1 MASVSSL
8 DQDMRN
14 LRMSRYTPQAANEVR
29 SWIEATLGRSLPGS
43 DLLEGLKDG
52 VALCELANMA
62 IPPPGVKFKRSAMPF
77 IQMENISHFLRACEM
92 PPLNMPAHDRFLTVD
107 LYEAKD
113 PAQVL
118 QCLGAFSRQA
128 HATNPSRFTSTIG
141 PKKAANALSPS
152 GTGTISNGSSGTW
165 GRGQGRPASPVKPS
179 AAMPSA
185 ARAMSPSLTGG
196 SNGSQGSR
204 SGAPVSSWSKRT
216 DEGATAPAWNI
227 AQYGYMGGA
236 SQGNQGI
243 SFGARRQ
250 ITSQAPAVPSL
261 ADKERKRKEK
271 EAEDERLRQQAEE
284 AEYKRRV
291 EREAQEEQ
299 DRLDEERRFQDE
311 TRRLR
316 EEERRRVE
324 EQKRQWAAQE
334 RQWQQDEEV
343 RKKEN
348 AELSRLMSKKPPERP
363 RVSSSSILRGQSLAQ
378 YQREQSALGS
388 GTDGQSET
396 PEQARV
402 RELEKQ
408 LEEARER
415 ERQYQAEREERM
427 RNGGERSRPS
437 TAQTERPPSA
447 QQSEAS
453 WTGDEREFLKK
464 QWQSHQDVPP
474 SKPTESGA
482 ARQTES
488 RAPPSLPSRAE
499 PPPSEP
505 EYEEEREEYDAPPAL
520 PMRSSQPLQ
529 TSDSASSI
537 PHFNPESAPTSSPLG
552 SANRPL
558 ASPQPKEYDPYTP
571 QPRQPNRTETYL
583 STQPAPAQAA
593 PRISSATEAGD
604 TALEQSS
611 LRDSRL
617 ASQQKT
623 KAGGWA
629 SKSLLERE
637 MERERERQR
646 EWEVEQKAT
655 EGRKR
660 DLNEGVGEGKSWDVN
675 QYGYTGGDGM
685 GSQRG
690 SSSGSGIAIGGRRQI
705 IGPRPQK

>member
-1 MASVSSL
+1 
-8 DQDMRN
+8 MRN

-29 SWIEATLGRSLPGS
+29 AWIEATLGRSIPGG
-43 DLLEGLKDG
+43 DLLEALKDG
-52 VALCELANMA
+52 VALCELANLA
-62 IPPPGVKFKRSAMPF
+62 LPPPGVKFKKSAMPF

-107 LYEAKD
+107 LYEGKD

-141 PKKAANALSPS
+141 PKKAANPLSPS

-165 GRGQGRPASPVKPS
+165 GRSSQGRPASPVKPS
-179 AAMPSA
+179 AAMPSS
-185 ARAMSPSLTGG
+185 ARAMSPALTGG
-196 SNGSQGSR
+196 STGSQGSR

-271 EAEDERLRQQAEE
+271 EAEEERLRQQAEE

-299 DRLDEERRFQDE
+299 ERLDEEQRFEDE

-316 EEERRRVE
+316 EEERQRVE

-348 AELSRLMSKKPPERP
+348 AELSRLMSKKPPEKP
-363 RVSSSSILRGQSLAQ
+363 RVSSSSVLRGQSLAQ

-453 WTGDEREFLKK
+453 WTGDERDFLRK
-464 QWQSHQDVPP
+464 QWQSHQDAPP
-474 SKPTESGA
+474 RPTESGA
-482 ARQTES
+482 HRHAEP
-488 RAPPSLPSRAE
+488 RAAPALPSRMQQPAAQ
-499 PPPSEP
+499 PQ
-505 EYEEEREEYDAPPAL
+505 YEDDEDDDEPPAL
-520 PMRSSQPLQ
+520 PTRSSQPLQ
-529 TSDSASSI
+529 TSDSTSSI
-537 PHFNPESAPTSSPLG
+537 PHFDPASAPTSSPLG
-552 SANRPL
+552 SNNRPL
-558 ASPQPKEYDPYTP
+558 PSPQPKEYDPYTP
-571 QPRQPNRTETYL
+571 QARQPTRTENFL
-583 STQPAPAQAA
+583 STQPAPTQSA

-646 EWEVEQKAT
+646 EWEAEQKAT

-660 DLNEGVGEGKSWDVN
+660 DPNEGVGEGKSWDVN

>member
-1 MASVSSL
+1 M
-8 DQDMRN
+8 
-14 LRMSRYTPQAANEVR
+14 
-29 SWIEATLGRSLPGS
+29 
-43 DLLEGLKDG
+43 
-52 VALCELANMA
+52 
-62 IPPPGVKFKRSAMPF
+62 
-77 IQMENISHFLRACEM
+77 
-92 PPLNMPAHDRFLTVD
+92 
-107 LYEAKD
+107 
-113 PAQVL
+113 L

-128 HATNPSRFTSTIG
+128 HATNPSRFASTIG
-141 PKKAANALSPS
+141 PKKAANPLSPS
-152 GTGTISNGSSGTW
+152 GTGTVSNGSSGTW
-165 GRGQGRPASPVKPS
+165 GRNSQGRPASPVKHS

-185 ARAMSPSLTGG
+185 TRAMSPALTGG
-196 SNGSQGSR
+196 STGSQGSR

-250 ITSQAPAVPSL
+250 ITSQSPTVPSY

-271 EAEDERLRQQAEE
+271 ETGEARLRQQAEE

-299 DRLDEERRFQDE
+299 DRIDEERRFQDE

-316 EEERRRVE
+316 EEERQRVE

-348 AELSRLMSKKPPERP
+348 AELSRLMSKKPPEKP
-363 RVSSSSILRGQSLAQ
+363 RVSSSSVLRGQSLAQ
-378 YQREQSALGS
+378 YQREQEALGT

-437 TAQTERPPSA
+437 TAQTERPSSA
-447 QQSEAS
+447 QQSEVS
-453 WTGDEREFLKK
+453 WTGDEREFLRK
-464 QWQSHQDVPP
+464 QWQSHQDTP
-474 SKPTESGA
+474 SSRPAEGGA
-482 ARQTES
+482 PRQFES
-488 RAPPSLPSRAE
+488 RAPPALPSRAN
-499 PPPSEP
+499 PPISQPESEP
-505 EYEEEREEYDAPPAL
+505 EDEEDDEPPAL
-520 PMRSSQPLQ
+520 PTRSRQPLQ
-529 TSDSASSI
+529 TSDSTSSI
-537 PHFNPESAPTSSPLG
+537 PHFDPTSAPSSSPLG
-552 SANRPL
+552 SSNRPL
-558 ASPQPKEYDPYTP
+558 PSPQPKEYDPYTP
-571 QPRQPNRTETYL
+571 QPRQPSRTETYL
-583 STQPAPAQAA
+583 STQPPPPQQA

-646 EWEVEQKAT
+646 EWEAEQKAS

-660 DLNEGVGEGKSWDVN
+660 DANEGIGEGRSWDVN

-685 GSQRG
+685 NRG